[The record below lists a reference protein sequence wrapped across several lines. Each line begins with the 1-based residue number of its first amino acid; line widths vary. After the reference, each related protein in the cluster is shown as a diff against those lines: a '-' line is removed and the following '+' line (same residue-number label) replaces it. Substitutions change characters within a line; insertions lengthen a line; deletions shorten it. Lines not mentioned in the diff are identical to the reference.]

1 MDRIRRHNKI
11 KTELQSPNNS
21 SNLFQTLCSNEG
33 NACIETTSIDT
44 DQCLS
49 PCEGIFVDVKRDDTE
64 KINNTEY
71 DIFLQKYK
79 NYKKF
84 FETSEGKDV
93 EYFNNLTAMI

>member
-1 MDRIRRHNKI
+1 MYGLISDCQYLKI
-11 KTELQSPNNS
+11 IPSNS
-21 SNLFQTLCSNEG
+21 RNLFQTLCSNEG

-49 PCEGIFVDVKRDDTE
+49 PCEGIFVDVKRDDPE

>member
-1 MDRIRRHNKI
+1 MYGLISDCQYLKI
-11 KTELQSPNNS
+11 IPSNS
-21 SNLFQTLCSNEG
+21 IYLFQTLCSNEG

-44 DQCLS
+44 DRCLT
-49 PCEGIFVDVKRDDTE
+49 PCEGIFVDVKRDDPE

-84 FETSEGKDV
+84 FETSEGKVV
-93 EYFNNLTAMI
+93 EHLLTSLLCMI

>member
-1 MDRIRRHNKI
+1 M
-11 KTELQSPNNS
+11 
-21 SNLFQTLCSNEG
+21 
-33 NACIETTSIDT
+33 
-44 DQCLS
+44 
-49 PCEGIFVDVKRDDTE
+49 GIFVDVKRDDPE